1 MTAIRRTFPW
11 RWALAG
17 LLLPSLLVLSWEAWT
32 AHGLRRLADDWR
44 RAHAARDLAAMEAL
58 YLWEGAPPDLRGR
71 VRLVL
76 AQEFDLEVA
85 AVGVAPLSA
94 ADLQHG
100 PERRPNGRPVG
111 VVDIRFATSD
121 GLGAR
126 LLAGRDGLGFRLLLV
141 VPVAGP

>member
-1 MTAIRRTFPW
+1 MNAFRRTIPW

-17 LLLPSLLVLSWEAWT
+17 LLLPSLLILGWEAWT

-58 YLWEGAPPDLRGR
+58 YLWDGAPEDLRGR

-76 AQEFDLEVA
+76 AQEFDLPVA
-85 AVGVAPLSA
+85 AVRAVPLSA

-100 PERRPNGRPVG
+100 ADRRPNGSPVG
-111 VVDIRFATSD
+111 VIDVRFASED

-141 VPVAGP
+141 VPVPGP

>member
-1 MTAIRRTFPW
+1 MTAIRRPFPW

-17 LLLPSLLVLSWEAWT
+17 LLLPSLLVLAWEAWT
-32 AHGLRRLADDWR
+32 AHGLRRLANDWR
-44 RAHAARDLAAMEAL
+44 RAHASRDLAAMESL
-58 YLWEGAPPDLRGR
+58 YRWEGAPEDLRGR

-94 ADLQHG
+94 ADLQYG
-100 PERRPNGRPVG
+100 AERRPNGHPVG
-111 VVDIRFATSD
+111 VVDIRFASSD

-126 LLAGRDGLGFRLLLV
+126 LLAGRDGLDFRLLLV

>member
-17 LLLPSLLVLSWEAWT
+17 LLLPSLLVLAWEAWT
-32 AHGLRRLADDWR
+32 AHGLRRLAEDWR
-44 RAHAARDLAAMEAL
+44 RAHASRDLAAMEAL
-58 YLWEGAPPDLRGR
+58 YRWEGAPEGLRDR

-76 AQEFDLEVA
+76 AQELDLAVA
-85 AVGVAPLSA
+85 SVGVAPLSA
-94 ADLQHG
+94 ADLQYG
-100 PERRPNGRPVG
+100 AERRPNGNPVG
-111 VVDIRFATSD
+111 IVDIRFASSD

-126 LLAGRDGLGFRLLLV
+126 LLAGRDGLDFRLLLV

>member
-1 MTAIRRTFPW
+1 MTAPRPNFPW

-17 LLLPSLLVLSWEAWT
+17 LLLPSLLVLAWEAWT
-32 AHGLRRLADDWR
+32 AHGLRRLAEDWR

-58 YLWEGAPPDLRGR
+58 YEWDGVSGGLRDR

-76 AQEFDLEVA
+76 VQEFDLEVA
-85 AVGVAPLSA
+85 SVGVAPLSA
-94 ADLQHG
+94 ADLQYG
-100 PERRPNGRPVG
+100 AERRPNGDPVG
-111 VVDIRFATSD
+111 VVDIRFASSD

-126 LLAGRDGLGFRLLLV
+126 LLAGRDGLDFRLLLV

>member
-1 MTAIRRTFPW
+1 MTAARRIFPW

-17 LLLPSLLVLSWEAWT
+17 LLLPSLLVLAWEAWT
-32 AHGLRRLADDWR
+32 AHGLRALAEDWR

-58 YLWEGAPPDLRGR
+58 YRWDGAPEDLRGR

-76 AQEFDLEVA
+76 AQEFDLPVA
-85 AVGVAPLSA
+85 SVGVAPLSA
-94 ADLQHG
+94 ADLQYG
-100 PERRPNGRPVG
+100 SARRPNGHPVG
-111 VVDIRFATSD
+111 VVDVRFASAD

-126 LLAGRDGLGFRLLLV
+126 LLAGRDGLEFRLLLV